1 MGSKPPNDA
10 LGYLDDLREAVLSS
24 TFIQLILPNKS
35 NVGKLLL
42 AARWEASLRVAEQTP
57 EVCDIAV
64 AVISS
69 LGFCRIYGISVPPDL
84 KKQLKSPLPIELLAP
99 AIFKMLRLLELST
112 EDARSLP
119 SRFDNSEA
127 FEDLSHCTS
136 ILHSLME
143 LWAMYIIID
152 DEYRLS
158 LKENTDVFF
167 EERMHRLLDAFTVL
181 DAEVQGEEQLHILS
195 IVTELPL
202 LDNWRKM
209 LAKPYRKHLPWWLDG
224 TLEEA
229 ATQVR
234 RSIMNED
241 IFGEIEPKVLSFAS
255 ALPIS
260 ARSNFEAFDPVEN
273 FVLAAATSGLL
284 GEVTN
289 IVANAALGL
298 SLDPL
303 GILRNLEI
311 DEPRLRTNPVWCLDQ
326 LAAVI
331 QFPAIKRHL
340 LDIFVKH
347 QIFVPA
353 SVVEEI
359 LKSDKET

>member
-1 MGSKPPNDA
+1 MSSSHPNDA
-10 LGYLDDLREAVLSS
+10 LGYLDDLREALLSS
-24 TFIQLILPNKS
+24 TFIQLILPNKR
-35 NVGKLLL
+35 NVDKSLL
-42 AARWEASLRVAEQTP
+42 AERWEASLRIAKQTP

-69 LGFCRIYGISVPPDL
+69 FGFCRIYGISVPPDL
-84 KKQLKSPLPIELLAP
+84 KKRLKSPLPIELLAP
-99 AIFKMLRLLELST
+99 AISGMLRLLELST

-158 LKENTDVFF
+158 LKENTDVYF
-167 EERMHRLLDAFTVL
+167 EEKMHRLLDAFTVL
-181 DAEVQGEEQLHILS
+181 DAEVQSEEQLQILS

-234 RSIMNED
+234 RSIMNEN
-241 IFGEIEPKVLSFAS
+241 IFGGIEPKVLSFDS

-260 ARSNFEAFDPVEN
+260 VQSNFEAFAPVEN
-273 FVLAAATSGLL
+273 FVLAAAPSGLL
-284 GEVTN
+284 EEVTN
-289 IVANAALGL
+289 VVANAASGL
-298 SLDPL
+298 RIDPL
-303 GILRNLEI
+303 GVLQKLEI

-331 QFPAIKRHL
+331 PFPAIKRQL
-340 LDIFVKH
+340 LDTFVKH

-359 LKSDKET
+359 LKIEKET